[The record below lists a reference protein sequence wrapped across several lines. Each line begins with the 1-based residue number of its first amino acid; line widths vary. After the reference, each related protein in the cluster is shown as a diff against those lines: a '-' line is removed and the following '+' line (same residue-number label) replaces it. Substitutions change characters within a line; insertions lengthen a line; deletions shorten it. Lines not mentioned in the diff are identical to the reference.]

1 MNKELEMPIF
11 IEKKFDGFGERMASQ
26 RFFFKS
32 MFSNGTF
39 WPEI

>member
-26 RFFFKS
+26 RFFLNIHVIKWDFLA
-32 MFSNGTF
+32 
-39 WPEI
+39 